1 MIKLRRSTS
10 PSPVQPRSWVRR
22 HKFVTAAV
30 VVVLVAAGLVAWR
43 PWEHCGP
50 GMRAEGSPH
59 DCVGLNL
66 ENTSFGANEAVG
78 DLRERVA
85 AHNAAVTGPEFVTV
99 VVLDNMTPN
108 PNLDSI
114 GKANVRHGVEGAL
127 TAAWRANNEVVAHG
141 KVPPIKLQLA
151 NYGNAAAQQADAVRE
166 IVAAKDSAHIVAV
179 VGLGQSL
186 DTTRA
191 AAGALSDAGI
201 AVVSGMASAD
211 NMNQDVDGSPK
222 HIQRFFRITPTNVDA
237 ARAAASYARDR
248 GYQKVMLVQ
257 DTNPA
262 DIYSL
267 TLGAAFQDSFREKFG
282 HDITNVLPYTSPGEL
297 NGITRTS
304 YMETMFA
311 DTYARMCLEEPDLV
325 YFAGRGADL
334 RPFLQTL
341 SQGGPCGMS
350 EVDILTSDDASNLV
364 AQPLPAFTSPQ
375 VRVFYTSVATRAQW
389 ANEGPEQEEN
399 RDSYDAFESAFDR
412 LKFNTDEDLL
422 DGYAMSTHDAVLVA
436 TAAARRVPSVGLNTT
451 KVADWIKK
459 FDCVL
464 PFPGATGKI
473 AYRTEPAVQGNPV
486 DKAMPIMRLEPSGH
500 PVQESLVWPSGH
512 AFGPQSCG

>member
-1 MIKLRRSTS
+1 MIRFRRSTS
-10 PSPVQPRSWVRR
+10 PGALQPRSWVRR
-22 HKFVTAAV
+22 HKFVTAAMI
-30 VVVLVAAGLVAWR
+30 VVLVAAGLAVWR

-50 GMRAEGSPH
+50 GMRAAGSPQG
-59 DCVGLNL
+59 CVGLNL
-66 ENTSFGANEAVG
+66 ENTTFGANDVVG

-85 AHNAAVTGPEFVTV
+85 AHNAAVTGPDFVTV
-99 VVLDNMTPN
+99 VVLDNMTPD

-141 KVPPIKLQLA
+141 KVPPVKLQLA
-151 NYGNAAAQQADAVRE
+151 NYGNGAAQQADAVRE
-166 IVAAKDSAHIVAV
+166 VLAAKDSARIVAV

-191 AAGALSDAGI
+191 AASALSDAGI
-201 AVVSGMASAD
+201 AVVSAMASAD
-211 NMNQDVDGSPK
+211 NMNQHVSGAPK
-222 HIQRFFRITPTNVDA
+222 YIQRFFRITPTNVDA
-237 ARAAASYARDR
+237 ARAAASHARDS
-248 GYQKVMLVQ
+248 GYRNVMLVQ

-267 TLGAAFQDSFREKFG
+267 TLGAAFRDAYQERFG
-282 HDITNVLPYTSPGEL
+282 KELTSVLPFTSPGEL
-297 NGITRTS
+297 NGITRSS

-311 DTYARMCLEEPDLV
+311 DTYARMCLEKPDLV

-341 SQGGPCGMS
+341 AQGGPCGMS
-350 EVDILTSDDASNLV
+350 GVDIMTSDDASNIV
-364 AQPLPAFTSPQ
+364 GGPLPAFTNPQ
-375 VRVFYTSVATRAQW
+375 VRVFYTSVATGGQW
-389 ANEGPEQEEN
+389 AKTGPDLKEN
-399 RDSYDAFESAFDR
+399 RDSYDAFQSAFG
-412 LKFNTDEDLL
+412 KMGFNTDTDLL
-422 DGYAMSTHDAVLVA
+422 DGYAMSTHDAALVA

-464 PFPGATGKI
+464 PFSGATGKI
-473 AYRTEPAVQGNPV
+473 AYETDPAVQGNPV
-486 DKAMPIMRLEPSGH
+486 DKAMPIMRLDATGQ
-500 PVQESLVWPSGH
+500 PVQESLVWPSGQV
-512 AFGPQSCG
+512 FGPQSCG